1 MATNDILL
9 GATRTSSNLTISLAT
24 GPLASDANLLAGRN
38 STLVDNTTNKFPD
51 YIFAGFITTGTSPTV
66 GTTIEVWA
74 YGTHDDAYTLPDGI
88 TSSDANKTLTS
99 INTKNSGLVLLHV
112 ITVTATTAVK
122 YDISPRSLRAA
133 FGGVLPKKFGIF
145 VVHNTGV
152 ALNSSAGNHQ
162 LTITPDFMN
171 LSS

>member
-1 MATNDILL
+1 MATNDILM
-9 GATRTSSNLTISLAT
+9 GATRTSSNLTISLHT

-38 STLVDNTTNKFPD
+38 SAIFDNTTNKFPD
-51 YIFAGFITTGTSPTV
+51 YILAGFITTGTSPTV
-66 GTTIEVWA
+66 GTTIEIWA
-74 YGTHDDAYTLPDGI
+74 YGSIDDSYTLPGGI
-88 TSSDANKTLTS
+88 TASDANVTLNS
-99 INTKNSGLVLLHV
+99 INTKNSGLVLIQV

-152 ALNSSAGNHQ
+152 ALNSTAGNHQ
-162 LTITPDFMN
+162 LTLTPDFMN
-171 LSS
+171 IAS